1 MYSDE
6 ISIINELLKKSVEDA
21 VTWEM
26 VSPPTILSATT
37 ELTIISCYKASGI
50 NESSGILY
58 LFKYRV
64 PEYDGEYN
72 KFFNLTKVELALINN
87 DQITWHSVN
96 DSIPAHSLY
105 EYVSNKHSGIQN
117 IFNV

>member
-6 ISIINELLKKSVEDA
+6 MSIINELLKKSVEDA

-37 ELTIISCYKASGI
+37 DLTIISCYKASGI
-50 NESSGILY
+50 NESSGTLY

-72 KFFNLTKVELALINN
+72 KFFN
-87 DQITWHSVN
+87 
-96 DSIPAHSLY
+96 
-105 EYVSNKHSGIQN
+105 
-117 IFNV
+117 